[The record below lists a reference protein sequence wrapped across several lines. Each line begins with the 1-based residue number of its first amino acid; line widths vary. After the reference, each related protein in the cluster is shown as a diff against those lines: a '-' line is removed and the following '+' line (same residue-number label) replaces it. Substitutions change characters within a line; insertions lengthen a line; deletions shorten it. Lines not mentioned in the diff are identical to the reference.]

1 MLVVP
6 GHAHR
11 AWNDTLDYLCRLH
24 DELSTFMQ
32 CTIELSFIIRWN
44 NDSVLMGLSVSYSS
58 DLQATCKELERRWKQ
73 VRGFGKRWSVHP
85 YLEAW
90 NHRDNCVIRNQATM

>member
-11 AWNDTLDYLCRLH
+11 AWNDTSNYLCHLH

-32 CTIELSFIIRWN
+32 CTVELSFIIRWDD
-44 NDSVLMGLSVSYSS
+44 DSVLMGLSVSYSS
-58 DLQATCKELERRWKQ
+58 DLQATCKKVGSNLQGTREA
-73 VRGFGKRWSVHP
+73 
-85 YLEAW
+85 LEASQRFW
-90 NHRDNCVIRNQATM
+90 ETVVCSSIFGSLESP